1 MLPLENIR
9 IERSDIEDIIATL
22 DINKAVCQDLISHR
36 VLKNVR
42 FTISKPLCILFNKSL
57 DEGIFP
63 SKWKTALVMPLY
75 KKGDKHCSGN
85 YRPVSL
91 LSCIGKLLERCVYK
105 HMYNYLI
112 ANNLIYEKQAG
123 ILTGH
128 STVFQLI
135 DLYHQIAQ
143 SFDS

>member
-1 MLPLENIR
+1 MYCTHRGTGHIGKVRYNCIT
-9 IERSDIEDIIATL
+9 DIEDIIATL
-22 DINKAVCQDLISHR
+22 DVIKAVGQDLISHR

-85 YRPVSL
+85 YRRS
-91 LSCIGKLLERCVYK
+91 
-105 HMYNYLI
+105 
-112 ANNLIYEKQAG
+112 Q
-123 ILTGH
+123 
-128 STVFQLI
+128 F
-135 DLYHQIAQ
+135 
-143 SFDS
+143 

>member
-1 MLPLENIR
+1 MFVSVSSIDGSNTVLPAFERRTLSPLENIR
-9 IERSDIEDIIATL
+9 IERSDIEDLIATL
-22 DINKAVCQDLISHR
+22 DFNKAVGQDLISQR

-42 FTISKPLCILFNKSL
+42 FTISKPLCILFNKSH

-91 LSCIGKLLERCVYK
+91 LSCIGSSFQVAPECT
-105 HMYNYLI
+105 
-112 ANNLIYEKQAG
+112 
-123 ILTGH
+123 ILCP
-128 STVFQLI
+128 
-135 DLYHQIAQ
+135 
-143 SFDS
+143 